1 MAGFYM
7 YNQIQVPS
15 SLFFQA
21 AFDATIVVQGV
32 LFVTTILAGSL
43 FVGRVM
49 RRFFNMPEVAG
60 QIIGGM
66 LLGPSGFDIAQ
77 FFNIPVVFEVLSQQ
91 ASTQFFVCGSSDLN
105 IYFVVMLSAVFAVPA
120 LLWMA
125 GHETDIESVSRVG
138 FSAIIAGVL
147 GAILPIGMISSFLY
161 IVLGDTWSWTSFVG
175 MGLVFA
181 ATSVSISIAVFFS
194 YDRMHGRA
202 AQVTLG
208 AAVIDD
214 IVAVVLLSLYMVFAQ
229 KGHVSV
235 SVASLFIRI
244 SSALVLM
251 MVLGYYGIRPFVTWI
266 SKHKWYDLLPSVAVV
281 CMGIFFGIAETVGHL
296 AGVTGA
302 YFAGLFHRMGDAHH
316 AAEKKIAPFV
326 QAIFLPL
333 FLGSI
338 GLQVNMR
345 LLGMQDWILL
355 GGILFLAVAS
365 KMMACFITL
374 FMDNF
379 LTSKKKPWSF
389 LEMWIFGTS
398 MVARGEVG
406 LIVST
411 ILYGAH
417 IFSQQQYVI
426 VVVVVT
432 LTTIISPILLVP
444 ALKKIRHDDH
454 H

>member
-1 MAGFYM
+1 M
-7 YNQIQVPS
+7 YDLVQIPS
-15 SLFFQA
+15 SVFFQA
-21 AFDATIVVQGV
+21 AFDATVVVQGV
-32 LFVTTILAGSL
+32 LFVTTLLAGSL
-43 FVGRVM
+43 FVGRVV
-49 RRFFNMPEVAG
+49 RHFFNMPEVAG
-60 QIIGGM
+60 QILGGM
-66 LLGPSGFDIAQ
+66 LLGPSGLDIAHV
-77 FFNIPVVFEVLSQQ
+77 FNVPVLFQALSEH
-91 ASTQFFVCGSSDLN
+91 AETHLFTCGSSDLSS
-105 IYFVVMLSAVFAVPA
+105 YLVVMLSATFAVPA

-138 FSAIIAGVL
+138 FSAVVAGIL

-161 IVLGDTWSWTSFVG
+161 IVVPDAWSWTAFIG

-181 ATSVSISIAVFFS
+181 ATSVSISIAVFFA

-214 IVAVVLLSLYMVFAQ
+214 IVAVILLSLYMAFGQNAQ
-229 KGHVSV
+229 GSLSV
-235 SVASLFIRI
+235 LSLFGHIAG
-244 SSALVLM
+244 ALLLM
-251 MVLGYYGIRPFVTWI
+251 MVLGYYGIRPFVAWV
-266 SKHKWYDLLPSVAVV
+266 SKHKWYDLLPSIAVV
-281 CMGIFFGIAETVGHL
+281 CMGIFFVIAETVGHL

-316 AAEKKIAPFV
+316 AAEKKITPFV

-345 LLGMQDWILL
+345 LLQVSDWILL
-355 GGILFLAVAS
+355 CGILVLAIIS
-365 KMMACFITL
+365 KIIACFCTL
-374 FMDNF
+374 FIDNYI
-379 LTSKKKPWSF
+379 TSTKKPWNM

-426 VVVVVT
+426 AVVVVT